1 MAEFKNMVL
10 GFIGAGNMNGAILS
24 GVLKQGIV
32 MPDKVWLSNRH
43 QEKLLPL
50 PPGEYIPQWIT
61 HR

>member
-43 QEKLLPL
+43 QEKLLPFAA
-50 PPGEYIPQWIT
+50 
-61 HR
+61 R